1 MKREFLKGL
10 GIEDDSVITKILDQ
24 NTADIGKVAEER
36 DSLKKQLNDVQTK
49 LSAFDGVDVQSL
61 QGKIKQLEADMKQ
74 KDEDYQ
80 KQISDRDFND
90 QLKSIATG
98 FKPRDL
104 EAVMP
109 FLKIDDL
116 KASKNQEADIKAAFE
131 NVKKEKGYLF
141 DDDSKPHFSG
151 STGGSGNGT
160 RFTSAENSQ
169 QAERAAL
176 NAQLRGYLKGE

>member
-1 MKREFLKGL
+1 MKRDFLKEL
-10 GIEDDSVITKILDQ
+10 GITDDDTITKILDE
-24 NTADIGKVAEER
+24 NSTDIGKVVKER
-36 DSLKKQLNDVQTK
+36 DGLKDQLKDVQSK
-49 LSAFDGVDVQSL
+49 LSAFDGVDVKDL
-61 QGKIKQLEADMKQ
+61 QGQIDKLKADMKQ

-90 QLKSIATG
+90 RLKNVASNY
-98 FKPRDL
+98 KPRDL

-109 FLKIDDL
+109 FLKIEDL

-141 DDDSKPHFSG
+141 DDGSKPIFTG
-151 STGGSGNGT
+151 ATGGAGNGT
-160 RFTSAENSQ
+160 PFLGAANSE

-176 NAQLRGYLKGE
+176 NAQLRSYLKGE